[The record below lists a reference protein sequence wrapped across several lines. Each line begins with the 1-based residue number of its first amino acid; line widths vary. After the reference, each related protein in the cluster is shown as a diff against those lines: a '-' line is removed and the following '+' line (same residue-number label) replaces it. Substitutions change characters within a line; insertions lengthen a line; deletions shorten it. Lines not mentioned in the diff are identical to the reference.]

1 MNGNTMI
8 GNVIP
13 AFLLVL
19 AGAML
24 ALLYNESQERKQLL
38 LAIAATVVA
47 SFCLAILVIEHF

>member
-19 AGAML
+19 AGAVL
-24 ALLYNESQERKQLL
+24 ALLYNESRERKQLL
-38 LAIAATVVA
+38 LAIAATVVV
-47 SFCLAILVIEHF
+47 SFCLAILVIEHL